1 MKAVTFL
8 MSILAVTV
16 VVVDLSAEARS
27 AKVDA
32 APAPTPTL
40 VIRTYNYAALSAER
54 LAAARSEAQHIFTSA
69 GMSLEWIDCRV
80 PGDDNGAACTEPL
93 LAGRDLMLRLVDRTP
108 ATGERIGH
116 PNAAAALGAPVVA
129 LGESMLD
136 REQRG
141 GVLMTVDLFPVR
153 AVAARASTSLS
164 MLLGRAV
171 AHEIG
176 HLLLGS
182 AEHPQ
187 LGLMRALWSH
197 DELRGL
203 KPAHWGFSAREA
215 AQMRQTRLRAGS

>member
-1 MKAVTFL
+1 MKTVIFFML
-8 MSILAVTV
+8 ILTAANVGMGEAAPSPEAAVTV
-16 VVVDLSAEARS
+16 
-27 AKVDA
+27 
-32 APAPTPTL
+32 
-40 VIRTYNYAALSAER
+40 RTFNYAGVPFGQ
-54 LAAARSEAQHIFTSA
+54 LAAAKLEAEHIFRTA
-69 GMSLEWIDCRV
+69 GISIEWIDCRV
-80 PGDDNGAACTEPL
+80 PGGNDGPACTEPL
-93 LAGRDLMLRLVDRTP
+93 LPGRDLMLRLVDRTP
-108 ATGERIGH
+108 AKGERI
-116 PNAAAALGAPVVA
+116 VT

-153 AVAARASTSLS
+153 SVAGRASTSIS
-164 MLLGRAV
+164 TLLGRAV

-182 AEHPQ
+182 AEHPR

-215 AQMRQTRLRAGS
+215 ARMRQTLRGKSGIAD